1 MDSRFSPTPTSTM
14 SLDGPLDWPL
24 PPFVTRQPWA
34 HADAGTAAQ
43 PVRIETPRGIQV
55 DGEMTGFDLLRESL
69 IFRFDADSRPLRV
82 AFRRIRRLTIMAAL
96 TDDEARLA
104 FASQLRKFRVALT
117 GGGVLTGRTA
127 GHVETRAGLH
137 LFTPDDDESTLYR
150 AFIPAG
156 GYTRCVLGPSVEED
170 AALRWIARAKDL
182 ARELDDGTLRRK
194 VLAIGEAIHDL
205 GVVSAR
211 QLSVALLRQGEQQRV
226 TLGEMMVSE
235 GLLSRADLRTA
246 LGHKMGYPLV
256 DLRHFEFDPAA
267 LRFVPLDMAFECH
280 ALPLLLRRH
289 NLVVAVDNLARV
301 AQLGGLASTDGL
313 KIVPV
318 LARRLHID
326 AALVRAYHEFG
337 AQVWNEPQRAWKLT
351 APMAA

>member
-1 MDSRFSPTPTSTM
+1 MDSRFAPTPTSTM
-14 SLDGPLDWPL
+14 SLDGPLEWPL
-24 PPFVTRQPWA
+24 PPFVSRQPWA
-34 HADAGTAAQ
+34 DADTAPL
-43 PVRIETPRGIQV
+43 PVRIETPRGWEV
-55 DGEMTGFDLLRESL
+55 DGQMTGFDLRRESL
-69 IFRFDADSRPLRV
+69 IFRFDVEGRPLRV
-82 AFRRIRRLTIMAAL
+82 GFPRFRRVTMMVPLA
-96 TDDEARLA
+96 DEEARLA

-127 GHVETRAGLH
+127 GHVETRAGLY
-137 LFTPDDDESTLYR
+137 LFTPDDDEHTLYR
-150 AFIPAG
+150 GFIPTGA
-156 GYTRCVLGPSVEED
+156 YTRCVLGPSVEEE
-170 AALRWIARAKDL
+170 AAERWIARAQDL
-182 ARELDDGTLRRK
+182 ARALDEGTLRRK
-194 VLAIGEAIHDL
+194 VLAIGEAIFDL

-211 QLSVALLRQGEQQRV
+211 QLSVTLVRQGEQQRV

-256 DLRHFEFDPAA
+256 DLRHFELDPAA
-267 LRFVPLDMAFECH
+267 LRFVALDIAFECN
-280 ALPLLLRRH
+280 ALPLLLRRQH
-289 NLVVAVDNLARV
+289 LVVAVDNLARV
-301 AQLGGLASTDGL
+301 AQLGGLPSTEGL

-318 LARRLHID
+318 LARRHHIE